1 MNFLSGLLSS
11 KPNAEKVIVTVS
23 PGELSIVRPEDSP
36 KGRRELIYKDAEI
49 SLVKTTREFFVN
61 IKVQDLN
68 NDKTSKGEDEG
79 EIVDLES
86 DADTT
91 YLVHPDI
98 KLGYYLKNGRVAITW
113 RDLTG
118 ENGEQFEF
126 LCAESVSKD
135 SLDKFDRAACEAQ
148 YGQKYGK
155 RAPANAPES
164 FFDEFNTE
172 YDNHGLVKIDESAV
186 GEGSS
191 PESEGRSPTK
201 GRIMVQEKAD
211 LCLYDKA
218 KNYFVSLD
226 ANRGCDTVLIDE
238 GEYNYFLEVRKGD
251 KAIMGVPVDNEFSP
265 YIDIAHSA
273 LIFNCE
279 LADKAL
285 VSYLL
290 RFTSPEV
297 LKKFD
302 QSISVAKYEANNKQR
317 WQDLPDDVQGFL
329 SNAMTN
335 IALDPPSDEDY
346 SQWDDAAAESEAESE
361 AEDDV
366 TDDYS
371 ENPDNGAHDINSALE
386 VGHTNDRTFVVR
398 GDKIGVFKNTDRS
411 VQYSTTI
418 QGLDFDP
425 SRIML
430 HEQDRALVLQNQAKP
445 DSLYRMDLETGK
457 IVDEWKTGKEVAD
470 FNPVSKFAQT
480 TAEQNLFGVADHSM
494 FRIDPRVNGGK
505 VTKGGEKT
513 YKTKNMGLS
522 KIVTTEAGWIVVGND
537 KGEVRLFDELGKNAN
552 TLIPGLGDP
561 ITGLDVSSDGK
572 FVLVTCSRYLLLI
585 ETLRKENNGF
595 TKKWAKDRRPM
606 PRKLEISPENVA
618 YMRLRSQKPLEF
630 TPAKFNISTRSKET
644 TIVTSTGPYLVTW
657 NLSAVLKGERDS
669 YRVKVYDSNITA
681 NNFKFGTDQRVI
693 LALEDNVN
701 IVAKSALK
709 KPSDIFN
716 EGTKR

>member
-1 MNFLSGLLSS
+1 MNFLSGLLRS
-11 KPNAEKVIVTVS
+11 KPNAEKVIVTIS

-61 IKVQDLN
+61 IQVQDLN

-86 DADTT
+86 EADTT
-91 YLVHPDI
+91 YLVHPEI

-135 SLDKFDRAACEAQ
+135 TLDKFDRAACEAQ

-155 RAPANAPES
+155 KAPADAPES
-164 FFDEFNTE
+164 LFDEFTTE
-172 YDNHGLVKIDESAV
+172 YDNHGLVKIDDDAIAAGST
-186 GEGSS
+186 GEA
-191 PESEGRSPTK
+191 PAYPLTE
-201 GRIMVQEKAD
+201 GRIMTKQTAD

-226 ANRGCDTVLIDE
+226 ANRSCDVVVIDE
-238 GEYNYFLEVRKGD
+238 GEYNYFLEVRKEN
-251 KAIMGVPVDNEFSP
+251 KAIMGVPVDKEFSP
-265 YIDIAHSA
+265 YIDVSHSA

-279 LADKAL
+279 LSDKAL

-290 RFTSPEV
+290 RFTSTES
-297 LKKFD
+297 LKEFD
-302 QSISVAKYEANNKQR
+302 HTVSVAKYEASNKQR
-317 WQDLPDDVQGFL
+317 WQDLSTDVQDFL
-329 SNAMTN
+329 SDAMTN
-335 IALDPPSDEDY
+335 MDIEQPDEDY
-346 SQWDDAAAESEAESE
+346 SEWDEAAAESEAESE
-361 AEDDV
+361 AEEEV

-371 ENPDNGAHDINSALE
+371 EYPDNEVHDINSALE

-411 VQYSTTI
+411 VQYNTTI
-418 QGLDFDP
+418 KGLDFDP
-425 SRIML
+425 SKIML
-430 HEQDRALVLQNQAKP
+430 HEQDRALVLQNDAKP
-445 DSLYRMDLETGK
+445 DYLYRMDLETGK
-457 IVDEWKTGKEVAD
+457 IVDEWKTGKEVLD
-470 FNPVSKFAQT
+470 LNPVSKFAQT
-480 TAEQNLFGVADHSM
+480 TAEQNLFGVDQNSM

-505 VTKGGEKT
+505 VASDAEKK
-513 YKTKNMGLS
+513 YKTSNIGLS
-522 KIVTTEAGWIVVGND
+522 NIVTTEAGWIVVGND
-537 KGEVRLFDELGKNAN
+537 KGEVRLFNQLGKNAT

-561 ITGLDVSSDGK
+561 ILGLDVSSDGK
-572 FVLVTCSRYLLLI
+572 FVLVTCARYLLLI
-585 ETLRKENNGF
+585 ETATKDNNGF
-595 TKKWAKDRRPM
+595 TRKWMKDSRPM

-618 YMRLRSQKPLEF
+618 YMRMSSQKPLKF
-630 TPAKFNISTRSKET
+630 TPAKFNMSTRSKET

-657 NLSAVLKGERDS
+657 NLSAVLKGDRDS
-669 YRVKVYDSNITA
+669 YRVKVYDGNITA

-709 KPSDIFN
+709 KPSDIFK
-716 EGTKR
+716 EGTRR